1 MKRAIFG
8 IFLTLLAG
16 SVLGCATSGDL
27 AKVCDQ
33 QNQIAAKADQ
43 ALQEAQSAKATAEA
57 AKMQADA
64 ANAAATRAET
74 TARAATTT
82 NNSAT
87 GGPIEENP
95 GMNSAPGG
103 QTQEAPVNQTPQD
116 SGVFR
121 RSMGK

>member
-27 AKVCDQ
+27 AKVQDQ
-33 QNQIAAKADQ
+33 QNQISVKADQ
-43 ALQEAQSAKATAEA
+43 ALREAQSAKATAEA
-57 AKMQADA
+57 AKRQADA
-64 ANAAATRAET
+64 ANLAATRAET
-74 TARAATTT
+74 SARAATT

-87 GGPIEENP
+87 GGPVEENP
-95 GMNSAPGG
+95 AMNSAPGG
-103 QTQEAPVNQTPQD
+103 QTQETPANQTPQD
-116 SGVFR
+116 SGAFR

>member
-8 IFLTLLAG
+8 TIMTLLLGTA
-16 SVLGCATSGDL
+16 LGCATSGNL
-27 AKVCDQ
+27 ARVQEQ

-43 ALQEAQSAKATAEA
+43 ALQEAQSAKATAES
-57 AKMQADA
+57 AKMQAEA
-64 ANAAATRAET
+64 ASAAATRAET
-74 TARAATTT
+74 TARATTT

-103 QTQEAPVNQTPQD
+103 QTQETPVNQTPQD

>member
-27 AKVCDQ
+27 AKVRDQ
-33 QNQIAAKADQ
+33 QNQISVKADQ
-43 ALQEAQSAKATAEA
+43 ALREAQSAKATAEA

-74 TARAATTT
+74 SARAATTT

-87 GGPIEENP
+87 GGPVEENP
-95 GMNSAPGG
+95 AMNSAPGG
-103 QTQEAPVNQTPQD
+103 QTQETPANQD

>member
-27 AKVCDQ
+27 AKVRDQ
-33 QNQIAAKADQ
+33 QSQIAAKADQ

-64 ANAAATRAET
+64 ANAAAARAET
-74 TARAATTT
+74 TARATTT

-103 QTQEAPVNQTPQD
+103 QTQETPVNQTPQD